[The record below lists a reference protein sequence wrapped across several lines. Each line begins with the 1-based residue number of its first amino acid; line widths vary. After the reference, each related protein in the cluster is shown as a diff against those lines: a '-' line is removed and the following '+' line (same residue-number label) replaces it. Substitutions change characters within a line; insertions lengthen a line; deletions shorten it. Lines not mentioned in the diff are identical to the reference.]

1 MKKIFAAIFIACAGW
16 IAWPFY
22 ALYDLAAGLEQGD
35 PVVLER
41 RIEWS
46 GVRQGLRDDINA
58 MFIAMIATDP
68 LTSKPDG
75 GSALGTGLSAIF
87 GPAIINQMID
97 AYVSPQTLPNL
108 IRRGRFTEL
117 NVTEKPSQENISFSK
132 FNWSRIT
139 YAFFSGGP
147 STFLVETNVDLDSTE
162 RPLILLF
169 KWTGDWKLTRIFLP
183 SDAIAR
189 VAFDRAKAANTIQ
202 AWDAFLGYF
211 RDGPLVKQA
220 REERQKQVDLAIQKQ
235 NSRANRIDESTLS
248 PGYEQAV
255 LYEEDP
261 KNPQGNKLF
270 GMARWYTEKVLR
282 APGSELLDLAAT
294 ADVTIPDR
302 TMNMK
307 WSLRLNVD
315 KTLPAS
321 HTIDIRFK
329 FGSAF
334 LSDNIANAPGV
345 LMKDVES
352 GRGIPLAGLAVKVSS
367 DYFLIGLSAVTAD
380 SARNISLLKDRS
392 WIDIPIVYGNGRR
405 AILAINKGNSG
416 NKALTEAFSSW
427 DNTRVGTQPP
437 NNIRP

>member
-22 ALYDLAAGLEQGD
+22 ALYDLAAGLEQSD
-35 PVVLER
+35 PVILER

-46 GVRQGLRDDINA
+46 GVRQGLREDINA

-68 LTSKPDG
+68 LTNKADG
-75 GSALGTGLSAIF
+75 GGALGTGLSAIF

-108 IRRGRFTEL
+108 IRRGRLSEL
-117 NVTEKPSQENISFSK
+117 NTTEKSSQINEAPPK
-132 FNWSRIT
+132 FNWHRIK

-147 STFLVETNVDLDSTE
+147 STFRVETNVDIDSTE

-183 SDAIAR
+183 SDAIAK
-189 VAFDRAKAANTIQ
+189 VAFDRAKVANTIQ

-211 RDGPLVKQA
+211 REGSLAKQA
-220 REERQKQVDLAIQKQ
+220 REERQKLVDLAIREQ
-235 NSRANRIDESTLS
+235 NKTNSSDKATLS
-248 PGYEQAV
+248 PGYEQAI

-261 KNPQGNKLF
+261 KKPQGNKVF
-270 GMARWYTEKVLR
+270 GIVRWYTEKVPR
-282 APGSELLDLAAT
+282 TPGSELLDLAAT

-302 TMNMK
+302 TMTMK
-307 WSLRLNVD
+307 WSLRLNTD

-321 HTIDIRFK
+321 HTIEVKFK
-329 FGSAF
+329 IGSA
-334 LSDNIANAPGV
+334 SVSNNIANVPGV
-345 LMKDVES
+345 LMKDAES
-352 GRGIPLAGLAVKVSS
+352 ARGIPLAGLAVKVSN

-380 SARNISLLKDRS
+380 SARNTSLLKDRS

-405 AILAINKGNSG
+405 AILAINKGSSG
-416 NKALTEAFSSW
+416 TQVLTKTFSYW
-427 DNTRVGTQPP
+427 DNEKIGTRPANSTGP
-437 NNIRP
+437 